1 MQKCPACGTQISRSK
16 LKVAKEFK
24 CPQCGKFLRSSRLF
38 RTLLYTACYA
48 VPTVLVFRYGATP
61 LEKAVLWL
69 ILAFLISV
77 LFILVATR
85 FSYPRLHLVRKN
97 DDELQTLGL
106 SK

>member
-1 MQKCPACGTQISRSK
+1 
-16 LKVAKEFK
+16 
-24 CPQCGKFLRSSRLF
+24 
-38 RTLLYTACYA
+38 
-48 VPTVLVFRYGATP
+48 LVFRYGATP